1 MLPRHNRTTAGQAV
15 ALIERTVRLHVAAAS
30 KELESAAPAWADG
43 EGWYMVE
50 EGRIVKSYY
59 ADIDSV
65 YRTVADGGDVAASVC
80 VAGLMGPFSGA
91 CVEVRMKNG
100 KACRLSADPGGDP
113 AVCLNVFP
121 MWLVT
126 FPRPVSKTRRI
137 GQAFEF
143 MRVKAGVSGG

>member
-65 YRTVADGGDVAASVC
+65 YRTVADGGDAAGEEQRRQGQHGERQNTFHGGSDLHRRAVRLQVC
-80 VAGLMGPFSGA
+80 AA
-91 CVEVRMKNG
+91 
-100 KACRLSADPGGDP
+100 AA
-113 AVCLNVFP
+113 
-121 MWLVT
+121 
-126 FPRPVSKTRRI
+126 
-137 GQAFEF
+137 
-143 MRVKAGVSGG
+143 